1 MALIL
6 SAALALAVFGQ
17 ELPKDPTLGLGQRK
31 VVAMGEQKW
40 LSYYSKKT
48 HDDSTPGI
56 CFAIDTYAKALDA
69 ENHAMSSKFLMGMR
83 GDLGDLTKA
92 LDAFRLAGAEAT
104 ATGGTIDQI
113 TAEQGVADENLTLS
127 RLLTRWTSRAKS
139 HRVSGSKIAR
149 LKAQVKR
156 KMNAAPK
163 DVRKDLYNALGE
175 IEQVLPNDDSA
186 DTFTV
191 FRFMY
196 DQLISAD
203 QPASSIKKIE

>member
-1 MALIL
+1 
-6 SAALALAVFGQ
+6 
-17 ELPKDPTLGLGQRK
+17 
-31 VVAMGEQKW
+31 MGEQKW

-48 HDDSTPGI
+48 HDD
-56 CFAIDTYAKALDA
+56 KALDA

-127 RLLTRWTSRAKS
+127 RLLTRWTSSAKS
-139 HRVSGSKIAR
+139 PRVSGSKIAR